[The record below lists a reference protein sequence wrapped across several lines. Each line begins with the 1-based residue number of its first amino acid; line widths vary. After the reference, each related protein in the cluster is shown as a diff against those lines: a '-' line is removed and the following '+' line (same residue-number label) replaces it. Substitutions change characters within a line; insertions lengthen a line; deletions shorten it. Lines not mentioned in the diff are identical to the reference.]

1 MSTADRPSLPG
12 ARDEGS
18 STYARALLDASG
30 LVPYERVDW
39 EAFHSRLAARA
50 ELSLARLR
58 HPRVVPVASGRSVV
72 APARDL
78 RIAPAWWEYAAR
90 WSRIIVSAS
99 VAAGV
104 VLIMV
109 VRSSPKEVVETMVAS
124 ATAGPPYQVEGT
136 RAVFESAA
144 LGRGSRWTIDSAML
158 PSVAELLVPLGRRDP
173 SR

>member
-1 MSTADRPSLPG
+1 MNTPDRPPLP
-12 ARDEGS
+12 RPKDERTS
-18 STYARALLDASG
+18 SYARTLIDASG

-39 EAFHSRLAARA
+39 EAFHTRLAARA

-58 HPRVVPVASGRSVV
+58 HPRLAPVASGRSLVS
-72 APARDL
+72 PASDL
-78 RIAPAWWEYAAR
+78 RVALAWWEYAAR
-90 WSRIIVSAS
+90 WSRFVVSAS

-124 ATAGPPYQVEGT
+124 ATAGPYQVEGT

-144 LGRGSRWTIDSAML
+144 LGRGSKWTIDSALL

>member
-1 MSTADRPSLPG
+1 MSTPDRPSLP
-12 ARDEGS
+12 RPKDEGTS
-18 STYARALLDASG
+18 SYARALIDASG

-39 EAFHSRLAARA
+39 EAFHTRLAARA

-58 HPRVVPVASGRSVV
+58 HPHLVPIASGRSVV
-72 APARDL
+72 TPASDL
-78 RIAPAWWEYAAR
+78 RIALAWWEYAAR
-90 WSRIIVSAS
+90 WSRFVVSAS

-109 VRSSPKEVVETMVAS
+109 VRSSPKDMVDTMVAS
-124 ATAGPPYQVEGT
+124 ATAGPYQVEGT

-144 LGRGSRWTIDSAML
+144 LGRGSKWTIDSVML
-158 PSVAELLVPLGRRDP
+158 PSVADLLVPLGRRDP

>member
-1 MSTADRPSLPG
+1 MSTSGRPLRHPNNED
-12 ARDEGS
+12 AT
-18 STYARALLDASG
+18 TYARALLDASG
-30 LVPYERVDW
+30 RVPYERVDW
-39 EAFHSRLAARA
+39 DVFHTRLAARA

-58 HPRVVPVASGRSVV
+58 HPRLAPLAPGRSVV
-72 APARDL
+72 TLVNNVDVSL
-78 RIAPAWWEYAAR
+78 AWWEYAAR
-90 WSRIIVSAS
+90 WSRFVVSAS

-124 ATAGPPYQVEGT
+124 ATAGPYQVEGT

-144 LGRGSRWTIDSAML
+144 LGRGSKWTIDSALL

>member
-1 MSTADRPSLPG
+1 MSTPDRPSAPHPK
-12 ARDEGS
+12 DEGTS
-18 STYARALLDASG
+18 RYARALIDASG
-30 LVPYERVDW
+30 PVPYERVDW

-58 HPRVVPVASGRSVV
+58 HPRLVPVLSGRSVR
-72 APARDL
+72 APASDL
-78 RIAPAWWEYAAR
+78 RVALAWWEYAAR
-90 WSRIIVSAS
+90 WSRIVVSAS

-124 ATAGPPYQVEGT
+124 ATAGPYQVEGT

-144 LGRGSRWTIDSAML
+144 LGRGSKWTIDSALL